1 MANKTTDR
9 LRKGIGILQKI
20 EDGILIGLL
29 LVMIFI
35 AVFQIILRN
44 LFDSGMNFGDE
55 LIRIL
60 VLWISLVGAMVASR
74 NNSHINIDL
83 VSRYLPG
90 PVKKFSALLV
100 GIFTALVCAA
110 MAYFSMG
117 FVLME
122 KSEGIIAFSGVPAWV
137 CESIIPVSFAVISFR
152 YLVLSFTTLFNAL
165 KQNAP

>member
-1 MANKTTDR
+1 MANKATDR
-9 LRKGIGILQKI
+9 ILKGIAILQKF

-29 LVMIFI
+29 LLMITI
-35 AVFQIILRN
+35 AVFQILLRN
-44 LFDSGMNFGDE
+44 LFDSGITFGDE

-83 VSRYLPG
+83 ISRYLPD
-90 PVKKFSALLV
+90 PVKKFSTVLV
-100 GIFTALVCAA
+100 GIFTSFICAA
-110 MAYFSMG
+110 MAYFSLD
-117 FVLME
+117 FVMLE

-137 CESIIPVSFAVISFR
+137 CESIIPLAFAVISFR

-165 KQNAP
+165 KQKTP

>member
-1 MANKTTDR
+1 MANKATDR
-9 LRKGIGILQKI
+9 ILKGIAILQKF

-29 LVMIFI
+29 LLMITI
-35 AVFQIILRN
+35 AVFQILLRN
-44 LFDSGMNFGDE
+44 LFDSCITFGDE

-90 PVKKFSALLV
+90 PVKKFSTVLV

-110 MAYFSMG
+110 MAYFSLN
-117 FVLME
+117 FVMLE

-137 CESIIPVSFAVISFR
+137 CESIIPLAFAVISFR
-152 YLVLSFTTLFNAL
+152 YLLLSVTTLFNAL
-165 KQNAP
+165 KQKTP

>member
-9 LRKGIGILQKI
+9 LRKGIQILQKI
-20 EDGILIGLL
+20 EDSVLIGLL

-74 NNSHINIDL
+74 NNNHINIDL
-83 VSRYLPG
+83 VSRYLPH
-90 PVKKFSALLV
+90 PVKKFSTVLV
-100 GIFTALVCAA
+100 GIFTALICAA
-110 MAYFSMG
+110 MAYFSLD
-117 FVLME
+117 FVMLE
-122 KSEGIIAFSGVPAWV
+122 KSEGIIAFSGIPAWV
-137 CESIIPVSFAVISFR
+137 CESIIPLAFAVICLR
-152 YLVLSFTTLFNAL
+152 YLLLSVTTLSNAVR
-165 KQNAP
+165 KKIP

>member
-9 LRKGIGILQKI
+9 LRHGIGILQKI
-20 EDGILIGLL
+20 EDSVLIGLL
-29 LVMIFI
+29 LLMIGL

-44 LFDSGMNFGDE
+44 LFDSGMTFGDE

-83 VSRYLPG
+83 VSRYLPDS
-90 PVKKFSALLV
+90 VKRLSTVLV
-100 GIFTALVCAA
+100 GIFTSFICAVT
-110 MAYFSMG
+110 AYFSLN

-122 KSEGIIAFSGVPAWV
+122 KSEGIIAFSGIPAWA
-137 CESIIPVSFAVISFR
+137 CESVIPLAFAVISFR
-152 YLVLSFTTLFNAL
+152 YLLLSLATIFNPPAQ
-165 KQNAP
+165 KAP

>member
-1 MANKTTDR
+1 MANNTTDR
-9 LRKGIGILQKI
+9 IRKGIDILQKI

-29 LVMIFI
+29 LLMITI

-83 VSRYLPG
+83 VSRYLPD
-90 PVKKFSALLV
+90 PVKRLSTVLV
-100 GIFTALVCAA
+100 GIFTSFICAA
-110 MAYFSMG
+110 MAYFSLN

-122 KSEGIIAFSGVPAWV
+122 KSEGIIAFSDIPAWA
-137 CESIIPVSFAVISFR
+137 CESIIPLTFAVISFR
-152 YLVLSFTTLFNAL
+152 YLVLSFATLFNAL
-165 KQNAP
+165 KQKAP